1 VITPAKYAVGAA
13 ILLALAYSNHF
24 QNGFHFDDSHA
35 IQDNIYIRNIRN
47 IPRYFTDATT
57 FSVLPL
63 NQSYRPLLQTTFAV
77 DYWLAGGYQP
87 VAFQVDTFIWYG
99 LLLGA
104 IGWLFLAITGDPWV
118 AAIATSIYGLHPVCA
133 ETVNYIVQRGDL
145 LSTLGVVTALLI
157 FVRWPAH
164 RRFGWYLVPFVAA
177 AFVKPP
183 ALVTPALLA
192 AYLWIFQA
200 SRRSLGNP
208 RPPSILRSITP
219 SVAVAVV
226 LAWWLAH
233 MTPPTATTGAS
244 DAARYL
250 WTQPFVA
257 LRYFAMFFVPVG
269 LSADND
275 WALVRGAADGRVAIG
290 VVFGVALVVAI
301 VQFGRREWSKPV
313 AFGLAWFVIALLPT
327 SLTPLAEVAND
338 HRMFFPFVGLS
349 LAMTVAGGRVLQLTI
364 KSPASRRAA
373 AAAVIGLVLMV
384 ETAGVHA
391 RNAVWRSEESLWR
404 DVIEKSPGNGRGW
417 MNYGVTLMARG
428 DYAGAVAAF
437 NRALPLTPN
446 YHLLEINL
454 GVAYGG
460 LNQPADAERHFL
472 RAIALQPL
480 DWRSH
485 LHYARWLAGV
495 GRGPDALAHA
505 RLAREMNPAD
515 LEAVPIEKAVA
526 LADDTPEY
534 YLARSLA
541 EYQIGRYRECI
552 ASAERALIIRPL
564 YAEAWNNVAAAHN
577 ALGEWDQGIAAGEE
591 ALKINPSLQIA
602 RNNLNFARQQK
613 PRGR

>member
-1 VITPAKYAVGAA
+1 MITPAKYAVGAA

-35 IQDNIYIRNIRN
+35 IQDNIYVRNIRN

-77 DYWLAGGYQP
+77 DYWLAGGYKP
-87 VAFQVDTFIWYG
+87 IVFQVDTFIWYG

-104 IGWLFLAITGDPWV
+104 IGWLFLTVAGDPWV
-118 AAIATSIYGLHPVCA
+118 AAIATSIYALHPVCA

-145 LSTLGVVTALLI
+145 LSTLGVVTAVVI
-157 FVRWPAH
+157 FARWPAH
-164 RRFGWYLVPFVAA
+164 RRFGWYLIPFAA
-177 AFVKPP
+177 AALVKPP

-200 SRRSLGNP
+200 SRGSVGHNK
-208 RPPSILRSITP
+208 PPSMLWSITP
-219 SVAVAVV
+219 SVAVASVM
-226 LAWWLAH
+226 AWWLAH

-250 WTQPFVA
+250 WTQPFIA
-257 LRYFAMFFVPVG
+257 LRYFAMFFAPVG

-275 WALVRGAADGRVAIG
+275 WALVSGAADRRVAIG
-290 VVFGVALVVAI
+290 LMFTVALIIAV
-301 VQFGRREWSKPV
+301 VQFRKREWSKPV
-313 AFGLAWFVIALLPT
+313 AFGLAWFVLALLPT

-349 LAMTVAGGRVLQLTI
+349 LAVTVVGSRLLQRI
-364 KSPASRRAA
+364 VKSRASRLATAA
-373 AAAVIGLVLMV
+373 ALIGAVLIA
-384 ETAGVHA
+384 ETAGVYA

-404 DVIEKSPGNGRGW
+404 DVVEKSPGNGRGW
-417 MNYGVTLMARG
+417 MNYGVTLMARS

-460 LNQPADAERHFL
+460 LNMPSDAERHFL
-472 RAIALQPL
+472 RAITLQPV

-505 RLAREMNPAD
+505 RLARELNPAD
-515 LEAVPIEKAVA
+515 LEAIPIEKAVA
-526 LADDTPEY
+526 LFDDTPEY

-541 EYQIGRYRECI
+541 EYQVGRYRECI
-552 ASAERALIIRPL
+552 ASAERALIMRPL

-577 ALGEWDQGIAAGEE
+577 ALREWDQGIAAGEE

-602 RNNLNFARQQK
+602 RNNVNFARQQK
-613 PRGR
+613 QSGK

>member
-1 VITPAKYAVGAA
+1 MRSSGLLTPARFLVGVAA
-13 ILLALAYSNHF
+13 LLAVAYANHF

-35 IQDNIYIRNIRN
+35 IQDNVYVRDVRH

-63 NQSYRPLLQTTFAV
+63 NQSYRPLLQTTFAL
-77 DYWLAGGYQP
+77 DYRLGGGYRP
-87 VAFQVDTFIWYG
+87 LTFQIDTFIWFV
-99 LLLGA
+99 LLLAAMLAMYLIIARDAWTAALATA
-104 IGWLFLAITGDPWV
+104 IYA
-118 AAIATSIYGLHPVCA
+118 LHPVCA

-145 LSTLGVVTALLI
+145 MSTLGVVAAILVY
-157 FVRWPAH
+157 VRWPAR
-164 RRFGWYLVPFVAA
+164 RRFGWYLIPFAA
-177 AFVKPP
+177 AALVKPP
-183 ALVTPALLA
+183 ALVVPALIA
-192 AYLWIFQA
+192 AYEWIFTKK
-200 SRRSLGNP
+200 
-208 RPPSILRSITP
+208 PSIAR
-219 SVAVAVV
+219 AVAPSLAVTIV
-226 LAWWLAH
+226 MAWWLAH
-233 MTPPTATTGAS
+233 MTPSTATTGAS

-250 WTQPFVA
+250 WSQPFVA
-257 LRYFAMFFVPVG
+257 LRYAAMFFAPAG

-275 WALVRGAADGRVAIG
+275 WGLVTGAADGRVAVG
-290 VVFGVALVVAI
+290 LAFVAALLVAI
-301 VQFGRREWSKPV
+301 ARLRKADWSKPV

-349 LAMTVAGGRVLQLTI
+349 LAVTVAAARAFPRFVAAQSLR
-364 KSPASRRAA
+364 SAVAPAIV
-373 AAAVIGLVLMV
+373 AAVLLG

-391 RNAVWRSEESLWR
+391 RNQVWHSEESLWR
-404 DVIEKSPGNGRGW
+404 DVTQKSPGNGRGW

-428 DYAGAVAAF
+428 DYAGSVAAF

-460 LNQPADAERHFL
+460 LGQAAEAERHFL
-472 RAIALQPL
+472 RAISLQPA

-505 RLAREMNPAD
+505 RLSREINPAD
-515 LEAVPIEKAVA
+515 LDAVPIEKRVA
-526 LADDTPEY
+526 RFDDTPEY

-541 EYQIGRYRECI
+541 EYQMARYRECI
-552 ASAERALIIRPL
+552 ASAERALTLRPL

-577 ALGEWDQGIAAGEE
+577 ALHEWDKGIAAGEE
-591 ALKINPSLQIA
+591 ALRINPSLQIA
-602 RNNLNFARQQK
+602 RNNVNFARQRAQAGK
-613 PRGR
+613 